1 MNHSE
6 SALRTLIIPTL
17 IINRNEH
24 NILYGCQGGL
34 AMDHI
39 LHLIITPVVMSLRL
53 HHFKKV
59 GGGH

>member
-6 SALRTLIIPTL
+6 SVLPTL
-17 IINRNEH
+17 IINRNER
-24 NILYGCQGGL
+24 NILYDCQGGL

-39 LHLIITPVVMSLRL
+39 LNLITPVVMTLRL
-53 HHFKKV
+53 DRFKKV

>member
-6 SALRTLIIPTL
+6 SVLPTLIVPAL
-17 IINRNEH
+17 IINRNER

-39 LHLIITPVVMSLRL
+39 LHLITPVVMTVRL
-53 HHFKKV
+53 DHFKKV